1 LLGGA
6 YGGFEYTRWNA
17 VRQPA
22 HDKGP
27 ETQRHATLIGSEEA
41 RRRQATAD
49 TAEIEAR
56 RKAEDEAEA
65 RRREEQRSAAL
76 EQARQREE
84 ERRKADAEEKERSAE
99 EARRREA
106 EVERRL
112 EPERRRLQLEREQLE
127 QERRK
132 LTSSCPATFRSA
144 GDELSCH
151 CSPGAAAGTV
161 WGTRIYTDDSSVCAA
176 ARHAGVIGAGGGW
189 VELRAAPGQSSYAG
203 STRNGISTAN
213 WQRWNRSFV
222 FTGSVSAGNETNAPD
237 HSALAQCP
245 DNATAFRGSRQRIAC
260 HCRPEAMRG
269 SIWGSGIY
277 TDDSSIC
284 LSAVHAGVITRAG
297 GTVTILILAGQRA
310 YSGTSQNGVRTSS
323 YNSWHGSFRFSD

>member
-1 LLGGA
+1 
-6 YGGFEYTRWNA
+6 
-17 VRQPA
+17 
-22 HDKGP
+22 
-27 ETQRHATLIGSEEA
+27 
-41 RRRQATAD
+41 
-49 TAEIEAR
+49 
-56 RKAEDEAEA
+56 
-65 RRREEQRSAAL
+65 
-76 EQARQREE
+76 
-84 ERRKADAEEKERSAE
+84 
-99 EARRREA
+99 
-106 EVERRL
+106 
-112 EPERRRLQLEREQLE
+112 
-127 QERRK
+127 
-132 LTSSCPATFRSA
+132 
-144 GDELSCH
+144 
-151 CSPGAAAGTV
+151 V

-260 HCRPEAMRG
+260 HCRPEAMKG

-323 YNSWHGSFRFSD
+323 YNSWHGSFRFAD